1 MHPET
6 KLHIEAATKFKE
18 GRAELES
25 LMDDLRSRRFEL
37 RQFGRLIDEDIKRI
51 RKALHILQDMQLKL
65 DSILFMGNTLQD
77 MKNVTQIWLGPG
89 DVFYCKKGEA

>member
-18 GRAELES
+18 GRAELEA
-25 LMDDLRSRRFEL
+25 LMYDLASRRNEL
-37 RQFGRLIDEDIKRI
+37 KHVVRLIDKDIKKI
-51 RKALHILQDMQLKL
+51 NKALHIFQDMQLKL
-65 DSILFMGNTLQD
+65 DEILFMGNTLQD

-89 DVFYCKKGEA
+89 DVFYCTKGDA